1 MQNELSESY
10 QFAIDLVFGNF
21 DFSLSWNNTAFENR
35 IVNSTGQ
42 QIMVLDF
49 FNFQQVTGFTGNG
62 LAGNQPTLQKLQDWI
77 QNPAS
82 SKDIIRDPLDPRTI
96 LQINGLGATNAEE
109 VEVTAF
115 DIQSNY
121 NFSLG
126 DRGDIR
132 IGLQGTYVDE
142 FLVQEDATK
151 PIFNAAGRQNQ
162 PTGAAPSLPRWKANL
177 RVG

>member
-1 MQNELSESY
+1 
-10 QFAIDLVFGNF
+10 
-21 DFSLSWNNTAFENR
+21 
-35 IVNSTGQ
+35 
-42 QIMVLDF
+42 MVLDF